1 MNTSTEQPAPEL
13 SPDGDAPP
21 KRRLW
26 RRLPRWL
33 RIILTS
39 CAAVVTAVLLLVAG
53 VWWYLHPGVERIDG
67 VVYGQRHEHP
77 LTLDVIRPAH
87 PNGYGIALM
96 VSGSW
101 KSGGAGAA
109 PVWMIAPLLRRGYTI
124 FAICHV
130 SQPEASVMEIIEDV
144 NRAVRYVRHHADEY
158 GIDPDH
164 LGVTGAS
171 AGGHLSLMLATRG
184 GPGPADAA
192 DQVDRESSAV
202 EAVAIFFPV
211 TDLLN
216 LGNSTENLGDGG
228 PPKSFRQAFG
238 PDAADLEKW
247 KEIGRVFAD
256 LLHHARNAAGVD
268 LPRRR
273 RHPHAVGTDRV
284 VPRPRP
290 ADEGEE
296 VDVVVH
302 PGGRHGWLTMIWD
315 IRHFADWFDEHLRRS
330 LGAVS
335 RQVLASN
342 KWPRRALI
350 CRRRQSTMTFDQSRR
365 RNQTF
370 ARIPPVHT
378 NNRDESHHDHPPHV
392 AFCFCRTCPRLA
404 RRHGGR
410 RTPPHS

>member
-26 RRLPRWL
+26 RHLPRWL

-144 NRAVRYVRHHADEY
+144 NRGVRYVRHHADEY

-192 DQVDRESSAV
+192 DPVDRESSAV

-238 PDAADLEKW
+238 PDAADLETW
-247 KEIGRVFAD
+247 KEIGRACSPIYFITPEMPPVLIYHGDAD
-256 LLHHARNAAGVD
+256 TLTPLEQTEWFR
-268 LPRRR
+268 
-273 RHPHAVGTDRV
+273 DRA
-284 VPRPRP
+284 

-296 VDVVVH
+296 VAVVVH

-315 IRHFADWFDEHLRRS
+315 IRHFADWFDEYLR
-330 LGAVS
+330 GE
-335 RQVLASN
+335 ASA
-342 KWPRRALI
+342 P
-350 CRRRQSTMTFDQSRR
+350 
-365 RNQTF
+365 
-370 ARIPPVHT
+370 
-378 NNRDESHHDHPPHV
+378 
-392 AFCFCRTCPRLA
+392 
-404 RRHGGR
+404 
-410 RTPPHS
+410 